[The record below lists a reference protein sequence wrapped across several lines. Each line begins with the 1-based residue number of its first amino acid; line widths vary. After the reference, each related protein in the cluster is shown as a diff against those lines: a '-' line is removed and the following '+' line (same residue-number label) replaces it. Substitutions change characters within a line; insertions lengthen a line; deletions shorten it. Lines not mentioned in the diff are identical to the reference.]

1 MLKNARILIFVCIM
15 GLVSTI
21 KAPILVIVQLAGKD
35 SIVKMVNLIFVILQ
49 NKKFKSML
57 QVSGVKTTFR
67 RWRIHSF
74 RFFWMQVDTI
84 DLFRKFF
91 YYILLITI
99 LILDINECN
108 VKDLCKHN
116 GTCINNNGSY
126 VCNCSEGWQGQH
138 CEDG

>member
-1 MLKNARILIFVCIM
+1 
-15 GLVSTI
+15 
-21 KAPILVIVQLAGKD
+21 
-35 SIVKMVNLIFVILQ
+35 
-49 NKKFKSML
+49 ML
-57 QVSGVKTTFR
+57 QVNGCKNNISKMANTQFS
-67 RWRIHSF
+67 IF
-74 RFFWMQVDTI
+74 LNAIDTI

-126 VCNCSEGWQGQH
+126 VCNCSEGWQRQH

>member
-1 MLKNARILIFVCIM
+1 
-15 GLVSTI
+15 
-21 KAPILVIVQLAGKD
+21 
-35 SIVKMVNLIFVILQ
+35 
-49 NKKFKSML
+49 
-57 QVSGVKTTFR
+57 
-67 RWRIHSF
+67 
-74 RFFWMQVDTI
+74 MQVDTI

-108 VKDLCKHN
+108 VKDLCKQN